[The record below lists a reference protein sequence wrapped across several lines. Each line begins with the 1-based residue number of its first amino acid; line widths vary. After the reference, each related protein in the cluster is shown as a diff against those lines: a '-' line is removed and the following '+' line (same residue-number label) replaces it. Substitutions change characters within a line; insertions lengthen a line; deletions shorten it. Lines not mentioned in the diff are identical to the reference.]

1 MTLGI
6 SSLAV
11 VSGVAAPYVPLSL
24 VSDLAAGLP
33 PARIASSG
41 IPAEHLLVLSPSDLT
56 DPSDVS
62 ASVLAS
68 VGLAEEP
75 LFLVRSGPQRDTMV
89 AALARLVHESG
100 WLGEEVGITHLDELG
115 GTVVFDLLS
124 WAVSSSATVVICD
137 EPLFADARGGASFS
151 AVGLRVTHGRAPLR
165 ALASGEGSPPSFADH
180 NFAGA
185 GPCDAWISLHAAL
198 AAGDVTDG
206 DSILLHAKGPNREG
220 WLTLTAVD
228 LASLHF
234 RYSASP

>member
-11 VSGVAAPYVPLSL
+11 VSGVPAPYVPLST
-24 VSDLAAGLP
+24 VSDLVAGLP
-33 PARIASSG
+33 VVRIASSG

-56 DPSDVS
+56 GADVS

-68 VGLAEEP
+68 VGVAPEP
-75 LFLVRSGPQRDTMV
+75 LFLVRSGPLRDTMV

-137 EPLFADARGGASFS
+137 EPLFADARSCPGFS

-165 ALASGEGSPPSFADH
+165 VLATGEGPPLSFGGH
-180 NFAGA
+180 YFAGA
-185 GPCDAWISLHAAL
+185 GPCDAWISLHSAL
-198 AAGDVTDG
+198 AAGDVHDG

-220 WLTLTAVD
+220 WLTLAAVD
-228 LASLHF
+228 LASLQQT
-234 RYSASP
+234 

>member
-11 VSGVAAPYVPLSL
+11 VSGVPAPYVPLSS
-24 VSDLAAGLP
+24 VADLAAGLP
-33 PARIASSG
+33 PARISSSG
-41 IPAEHLLVLSPSDLT
+41 IPLEHLMVLSPTDLT
-56 DPSDVS
+56 GADVS

-68 VGLAEEP
+68 VGPAEEP

-100 WLGEEVGITHLDELG
+100 WPGEEVGITHLDELG

-124 WAVSSSATVVICD
+124 WAVPASATVVICD
-137 EPLFADARGGASFS
+137 EPLFADARSCPGFS
-151 AVGLRVTHGRAPLR
+151 AVGLRVGHGPGALR
-165 ALASGEGSPPSFADH
+165 VLASGEGPPASFAGH
-180 NFAGA
+180 YFAGA

-198 AAGDVTDG
+198 AAGDIHDG

-220 WLTLTAVD
+220 WLTLAAAD
-228 LASLHF
+228 LASL
-234 RYSASP
+234 RP

>member
-11 VSGVAAPYVPLSL
+11 VSGAPAPYVPLAS
-24 VSDLAAGLP
+24 VSDLVAGLP
-33 PARIASSG
+33 AARIASSG
-41 IPAEHLLVLSPSDLT
+41 IPAEHLLVLSPTDL
-56 DPSDVS
+56 SAGADVS

-68 VGLAEEP
+68 VGFAEEP
-75 LFLVRSGPQRDTMV
+75 LFLVRSGPLRDTMV

-137 EPLFADARGGASFS
+137 EPLFADARGGAGFS

-165 ALASGEGSPPSFADH
+165 VLASGEGPPPSFAGH
-180 NFAGA
+180 YFVGA
-185 GPCDAWISLHAAL
+185 GPCDAWIALHSAL
-198 AAGDVTDG
+198 AADDVADG

-220 WLTLTAVD
+220 WLTLAATD
-228 LASLHF
+228 LSSLQC
-234 RYSASP
+234 R